1 MSVRSIMAIGF
12 VSAVA
17 VIGMVNASGSAA
29 ADLNQSGLI
38 EERVGHGGSI
48 FHSTTTS
55 TQSSNCEAM
64 AKGPLVEERVGH
76 GGSIFRRQTTDN
88 CELMAGDQT
97 KGPLVEERI
106 GHGGSVYYRQSARQ
120 AVN

>member
-1 MSVRSIMAIGF
+1 MSVRSIVAIGF

-48 FHSTTTS
+48 FHSKTTATRS
-55 TQSSNCEAM
+55 GNCDAM
-64 AKGPLVEERVGH
+64 AKGELVEERVGH
-76 GGSIFRRQTTDN
+76 GGSIFHSKTTSN
-88 CELMAGDQT
+88 CDVMA
-97 KGPLVEERI
+97 KGELVEERV